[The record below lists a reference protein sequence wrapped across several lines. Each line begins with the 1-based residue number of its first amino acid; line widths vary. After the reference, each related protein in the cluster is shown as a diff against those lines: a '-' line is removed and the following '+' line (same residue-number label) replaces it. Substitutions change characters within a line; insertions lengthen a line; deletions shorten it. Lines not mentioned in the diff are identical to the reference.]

1 MRGAALGP
9 TAIRAALHS
18 ASTNWWSESHINTQE
33 RLKDAGDVEIPDI
46 NPHEAIANAI
56 RALEKGAVPI
66 VLGGD
71 HSITIPVL
79 KAMAERHGP
88 VHILDIDAHG
98 DLYPEFQGDPNSHAC
113 VFARVLEH
121 GYAKSLTQVGIRTL
135 NDVQL
140 ATAKEHDVRIT
151 DMRAW
156 ATGERPKVEG
166 PVYISIDMDG
176 FDPAYAPGVSHREP
190 GGLTPRDVITIIQD
204 LAVPILGADIVE
216 LNPSMD
222 RDHIT
227 APLAAKLIKE
237 LAAKIG

>member
-9 TAIRAALHS
+9 TAIRAALNS
-18 ASTNWWSESHINTQE
+18 SSTNWWSESHVNIQE

-56 RALEKGAVPI
+56 RALDKGAIPI

-79 KAMAERHGP
+79 KAMVERHGP
-88 VHILDIDAHG
+88 VHILDFDAHG

-113 VFARVLEH
+113 VFARILENGH
-121 GYAKSLTQVGIRTL
+121 AKSLTQVGVRTL

-140 ATAKEHDVRIT
+140 STARTHNVRII

-156 ATGERPKVEG
+156 VKGDRPKIEG
-166 PVYISIDMDG
+166 PAYISIDIDG
-176 FDPAYAPGVSHREP
+176 FDPAYAPGVSHREA
-190 GGLTPRDVITIIQD
+190 GGLSPRDVIGVIQE
-204 LAVPILGADIVE
+204 LSVPILGADIVE